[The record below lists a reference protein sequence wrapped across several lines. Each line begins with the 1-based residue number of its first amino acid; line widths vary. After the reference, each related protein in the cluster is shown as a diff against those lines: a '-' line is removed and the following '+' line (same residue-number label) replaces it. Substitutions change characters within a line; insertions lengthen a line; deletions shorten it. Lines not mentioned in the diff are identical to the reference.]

1 MRIRRASV
9 EDAAAINAVRNASWQ
24 AAYGRYLPAGYWAGY
39 DSAAATARYA
49 AMISARRTRVL
60 VAEADTVVGYVF
72 FGTARDEDVPAGT
85 AEIYAVYVHPDAFS
99 TGAGRALMDAALAD
113 LGDEVPVVLWVLT
126 ANDRARRFYARAGFE
141 PDGAEKD
148 ADMPGGTLPEMRYRR
163 TG

>member
-1 MRIRRASV
+1 M
-9 EDAAAINAVRNASWQ
+9 
-24 AAYGRYLPAGYWAGY
+24 
-39 DSAAATARYA
+39 
-49 AMISARRTRVL
+49 
-60 VAEADTVVGYVF
+60 VGYVF

-85 AEIYAVYVHPDAFS
+85 AEIYAIYVHPDAFS